1 MCEAIWLAIG
11 RRMGWVKRL
20 QHKTASDAT
29 VHVSVEG
36 AEEAMATLDRF
47 AEKAWKVAGVVEK
60 LNADCD
66 KLAKAA
72 GQ

>member
-1 MCEAIWLAIG
+1 MFEAMWLAIG
-11 RRMGWVKRL
+11 RRMGWAQRL
-20 QHKTASDAT
+20 QKTQVHDAT

-36 AEEAMATLDRF
+36 AEAAMATLDRF

-66 KLAKAA
+66 KLAQSA